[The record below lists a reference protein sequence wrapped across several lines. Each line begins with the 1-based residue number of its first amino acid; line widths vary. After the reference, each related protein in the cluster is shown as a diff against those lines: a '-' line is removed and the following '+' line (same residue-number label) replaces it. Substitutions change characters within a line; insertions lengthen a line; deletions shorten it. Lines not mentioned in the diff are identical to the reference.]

1 MSVTVTIHN
10 GEMGQIKHF
19 IDEKKRKGQLY
30 GLWTHSNQPVI
41 QYVTGAVK
49 EHEKEKIGSYLLNN
63 HGLKHVGNWSTSKFD
78 DVQDDPHC
86 LSFVSMTVNS
96 SPSNKK
102 AINVEQMLVL
112 QNDQELN
119 GEIEILAGDSAF
131 RLLRNGPFQ
140 GDSLL
145 TDFHHG
151 KVDPID
157 VESLSRSTT
166 TATEVTVRGEQWY
179 STDEG
184 MKLFGKIFGA
194 LKQEFAISGT
204 SRSTDTH
211 DISISIKILSQD
223 FSVDFQSDFP
233 EGKAFLKNLRSG
245 KSCQIEMYKDS
256 RDETKTKATK
266 RQKQDKASLHGESK
280 RKQKGSKKQS
290 GKVAPVE
297 DEKGEAESGVKQER
311 KKEGGD
317 GDEDEE
323 EEKNEEQDREED
335 EENSPPS
342 GYEVDQKSLDD
353 DTIVQLLVQGILR
366 LTLPSSIPGGT
377 GGSCSRKK
385 GGSNSGG
392 RGGSHPGGTGGA
404 HDQYETS
411 L

>member
-19 IDEKKRKGQLY
+19 IDEKNKKGQLY

-78 DVQDDPHC
+78 DVQDHPHC

-102 AINVEQMLVL
+102 AINVERMLVL
-112 QNDQELN
+112 QKDQELN
-119 GEIEILAGDSAF
+119 GEIEILDGDSAF
-131 RLLRNGPFQ
+131 RLNKGPFQ
-140 GDSLL
+140 GDPSL
-145 TDFHHG
+145 THVHHG
-151 KVDPID
+151 KVDRID
-157 VESLSRSTT
+157 VQSRRSTT
-166 TATEVTVRGEQWY
+166 TTTEVTVRGEQWY
-179 STDEG
+179 STEEG

-194 LKQEFAISGT
+194 LKEKFAITGT
-204 SRSTDTH
+204 SRSTETH
-211 DISISIKILSQD
+211 DISISIKIENQD

-233 EGKAFLKNLRSG
+233 KGKASLASLISGESCEIELR
-245 KSCQIEMYKDS
+245 KDS
-256 RDETKTKATK
+256 RIETNTKTKTTTCPK
-266 RQKQDKASLHGESK
+266 RNKAGLDGESK
-280 RKQKGSKKQS
+280 KKQKGSKKQY

-297 DEKGEAESGVKQER
+297 DKKGETGSGLKNER

-323 EEKNEEQDREED
+323 QEKNEEQDGDED
-335 EENSPPS
+335 EENSPPL
-342 GYEVDQKSLDD
+342 GHEVDQKSLDD

-366 LTLPSSIPGGT
+366 LTSPRSNPGGT
-377 GGSCSRKK
+377 GGSCFRKK
-385 GGSNSGG
+385 GGSNSGA

-404 HDQYETS
+404 HGQYETS